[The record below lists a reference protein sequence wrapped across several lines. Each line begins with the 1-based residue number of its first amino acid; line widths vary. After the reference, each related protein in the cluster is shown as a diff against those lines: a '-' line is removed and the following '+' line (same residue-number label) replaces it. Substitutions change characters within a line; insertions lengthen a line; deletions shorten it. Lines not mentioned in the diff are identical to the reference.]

1 MNAPDPNL
9 QTDLHI
15 GRYER
20 STGTSTEWW
29 NVTVSDRPQMY
40 RIEHGRGDDPANI
53 DTVVDLEN
61 LKSKL
66 QKWHREGFCRPGD
79 AALIASK
86 MAGGAGFI
94 EELRRTAALAAD
106 RALTAPTENS
116 AIIGT
121 VHIPTGQAD
130 DAIPR

>member
-1 MNAPDPNL
+1 MNAHEPKLQDDP
-9 QTDLHI
+9 HI

-20 STGTSTEWW
+20 STGQAAEGWL
-29 NVTVSDRPQMY
+29 VTLSDRPQMY
-40 RIEHGRGDDPANI
+40 RIEHGVGDGPANI

-94 EELRRTAALAAD
+94 AELRHTAVLAAD
-106 RALTAPTENS
+106 RAVTAPTENS

-121 VHIPTGQAD
+121 VHIPIGQAD
-130 DAIPR
+130 DV